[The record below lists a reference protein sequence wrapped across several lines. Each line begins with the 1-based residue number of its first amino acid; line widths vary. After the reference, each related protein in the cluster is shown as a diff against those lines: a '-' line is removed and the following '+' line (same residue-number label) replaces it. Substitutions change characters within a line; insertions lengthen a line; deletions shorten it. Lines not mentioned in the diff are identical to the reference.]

1 MKRCLAF
8 SIAGRGR
15 GVKRASID
23 RKQRFSFGRVVWRP
37 TRRLSRVNFSGENGP
52 MSPPETNDGIVYL
65 IGAGPGD
72 PGLLTL
78 RGAELLERSDVVLY
92 DGLSNAD
99 LLRHAPSAS
108 HICVGKHGQQR
119 IWRQDEIIAE
129 MLTHAQKGLRVS
141 RLKGG
146 DPAVF
151 ARTAEEVDALRE
163 AGVAFE
169 IIPGI
174 TAALAAGSY
183 AGIPVTHRKLAS
195 AVALVT
201 GHEEPGKSESA
212 LDWDALARFPG
223 TLVVYMGVTTA
234 ESWTQ
239 SLMAAGKSPETPV
252 ALVRRCSHND
262 QQTIQCLLDEV
273 AERLTPAS
281 KFRPPVIAIIGPVT
295 ELAESMNWAE
305 HRPMFGQTVLVT
317 RPAEQAEA
325 LACPLRDLGAHVV
338 LQPAISIGPPDDWDP
353 VDKAIAELN
362 ACEILIFCS
371 RNGVRYFLDRMLERV
386 GDIRHLNAPDIAVVG
401 SQTAD
406 ALKEYYLNTDIVPEN
421 FSADSLA
428 KLLAPGVEGMKVTI
442 VRASRGSDTL
452 ASKLISAGADVTQVV
467 AYNNADVLEADAKIL
482 EAMSTGQIDWITVT
496 SSATAENLH
505 RLFGDQLETAKLASL
520 SPITSKTLTDLGYT
534 VAAEANPYTMRGLVE
549 AIQNA
554 G

>member
-1 MKRCLAF
+1 
-8 SIAGRGR
+8 
-15 GVKRASID
+15 
-23 RKQRFSFGRVVWRP
+23 
-37 TRRLSRVNFSGENGP
+37 

-78 RGAELLERSDVVLY
+78 RGAELLGQSDVVLY

-99 LLRHAPSAS
+99 LLRHAPAAQ

-119 IWRQDEIIAE
+119 IWRQDEIVAE
-129 MLTHAQKGLRVS
+129 MLSHAQKGLRVS

-163 AGVAFE
+163 ADVPFE
-169 IIPGI
+169 IVPGI

-223 TLVVYMGVTTA
+223 TLVIYMGVTTA

-239 SLMAAGKSPETPV
+239 SLITAGKSPETPV

-262 QQTIQCLLDEV
+262 QQTVHCKLSEV
-273 AERLTPAS
+273 ADYLTPAR

-295 ELAESMNWAE
+295 ELADSMSWAE
-305 HRPMFGQTVLVT
+305 HRPLFGQTVLVT

-325 LACPLRDLGAHVV
+325 LARPLRDLGANVL
-338 LQPAISIGPPDDWDP
+338 LQPAIAIGPPDDWVS
-353 VDKAIAELN
+353 VDAAIAELN

-371 RNGVRYFLDRMLERV
+371 RNGVRYFLDRMLDRI
-386 GDIRHLNAPDIAVVG
+386 GDIRHLTTPDIAVVG
-401 SQTAD
+401 SQTAET
-406 ALKEYYLNTDIVPEN
+406 LKEYFLTADIVPESY
-421 FSADSLA
+421 SADSLA
-428 KLLAPGVEGMKVTI
+428 KLLAPGVDGMKVTI
-442 VRASRGSDTL
+442 IRASRGNNTL
-452 ASKLISAGADVTQVV
+452 ASSLKAAGADVTQVV
-467 AYNNADVLEADAKIL
+467 AYNNVDTIEADPKIS
-482 EAMSTGQIDWITVT
+482 EALSNGQIDWVTVT
-496 SSATAENLH
+496 SGATAENLH
-505 RLFGDQLETAKLASL
+505 KLFGDQLKAAKLASL
-520 SPITSKTLTDLGYT
+520 SPITSQTLADLGYT
-534 VAAEANPYTMRGLVE
+534 VDAEADPFTMDALIK
-549 AIQNA
+549 AIRKAN
-554 G
+554 

>member
-1 MKRCLAF
+1 MPT
-8 SIAGRGR
+8 S
-15 GVKRASID
+15 D
-23 RKQRFSFGRVVWRP
+23 R
-37 TRRLSRVNFSGENGP
+37 NH
-52 MSPPETNDGIVYL
+52 GIVYL

-78 RGAELLERSDVVLY
+78 RGAELLGRSDVVLY

-99 LLRHAPSAS
+99 LLRHAPSAK

-129 MLTHAQKGLRVS
+129 ILIHAQNGLRVS

-151 ARTAEEVDALRE
+151 ARTAEEVDALRQ
-163 AGVAFE
+163 ADVPFE
-169 IIPGI
+169 IVPGI

-183 AGIPVTHRKLAS
+183 AGIPVTDRKLAS
-195 AVALVT
+195 AVALIT

-212 LDWDALARFPG
+212 LDWEALARFPG

-239 SLMAAGKSPETPV
+239 SLISAGKSPDTPV
-252 ALVRRCSHND
+252 ALIRRCSHND
-262 QQTIQCLLDEV
+262 QQTIHCRLDKV
-273 AERLTPAS
+273 ADSLTPAS

-305 HRPMFGQTVLVT
+305 HRALFGQTILVT

-325 LACPLRDLGAHVV
+325 LASPLRDLGAHVL
-338 LQPAISIGPPDDWDP
+338 LQPAIAIGPPDDWGP
-353 VDKAIAELN
+353 VDQAIADLN

-371 RNGVRYFLDRMLERV
+371 RNGVRYFLDRMMDRV
-386 GDIRHLNAPDIAVVG
+386 GDIRHLNAPDIAAVG
-401 SQTAD
+401 SQTAET
-406 ALKEYYLNTDIVPEN
+406 LKEYYLNADIMPDN

-428 KLLAPGVEGMKVTI
+428 KLLAPGVEGMKITI

-452 ASKLISAGADVTQVV
+452 ASTLQSAGADVTQVV
-467 AYNNADVLEADAKIL
+467 AYNNVDVPQAAPKIAEAL
-482 EAMSTGQIDWITVT
+482 SNGQIDWVTVT

-505 RLFGDQLETAKLASL
+505 RLFGDHLKTTKLASL
-520 SPITSKTLTDLGYT
+520 SPITSQTLTSLGYQID
-534 VAAEANPYTMRGLVE
+534 AEADPYTMKALIE
-549 AIQNA
+549 AIQA
-554 G
+554 DAK

>member
-1 MKRCLAF
+1 
-8 SIAGRGR
+8 
-15 GVKRASID
+15 
-23 RKQRFSFGRVVWRP
+23 
-37 TRRLSRVNFSGENGP
+37 
-52 MSPPETNDGIVYL
+52 
-65 IGAGPGD
+65 
-72 PGLLTL
+72 
-78 RGAELLERSDVVLY
+78 
-92 DGLSNAD
+92 
-99 LLRHAPSAS
+99 
-108 HICVGKHGQQR
+108 
-119 IWRQDEIIAE
+119 
-129 MLTHAQKGLRVS
+129 
-141 RLKGG
+141 
-146 DPAVF
+146 
-151 ARTAEEVDALRE
+151 
-163 AGVAFE
+163 
-169 IIPGI
+169 
-174 TAALAAGSY
+174 
-183 AGIPVTHRKLAS
+183 
-195 AVALVT
+195 
-201 GHEEPGKSESA
+201 
-212 LDWDALARFPG
+212 
-223 TLVVYMGVTTA
+223 
-234 ESWTQ
+234 
-239 SLMAAGKSPETPV
+239 
-252 ALVRRCSHND
+252 
-262 QQTIQCLLDEV
+262 
-273 AERLTPAS
+273 
-281 KFRPPVIAIIGPVT
+281 
-295 ELAESMNWAE
+295 
-305 HRPMFGQTVLVT
+305 MFGQTVLVT

-325 LACPLRDLGAHVV
+325 QACPLRDLGAHVV

-467 AYNNADVLEADAKIL
+467 AYNNADVLETDAKIL